1 MTEGSSRTGRDP
13 DGRPARHTEIVDVHL
28 IVRRAGEVLLARRKD
43 TGYADGL
50 LHAPSGHVESGE
62 DVRTAMIREAREEA
76 GLALEPEDLRVAL
89 VMQHQAPGGAT
100 RTGWFFETAY
110 GAGGEPYNAEPH
122 KCSELSWHPLTAL
135 PDDLVAYCRAGLD
148 AYLAG
153 DRFVLH
159 RHAPDDPVAHRPGG
173 PSRSVPLAATDPVR
187 PGPAREQP
195 HGAVHHIELWVPD
208 LGRAEASWG
217 WLLGELGHL
226 PYQHWESGRSWRRGD
241 TYLVIEESDALTAPH
256 HDRTRPGLNHLALHV
271 RDRPALDALV
281 AAAPA
286 HGWTLLFPDLHPYAG
301 GAGHCAAYLE
311 DADGFEV
318 ELVAG

>member
-1 MTEGSSRTGRDP
+1 MTTSRP

-28 IVRRAGEVLLARRKD
+28 VVRRGDEVLLARRRG

-62 DVRTAMIREAREEA
+62 DVRDAVIREAREEV
-76 GLALEPEDLRVAL
+76 GLELAPGDLRVAL
-89 VMQHQAPGGAT
+89 VMQHQAPGGDT
-100 RTGWFFETAY
+100 RTGWFFETAD

-122 KCSELSWHPLTAL
+122 KCSELTWHPLAAL

-159 RHAPDDPVAHRPGG
+159 RHAPDDPIAHRPGG
-173 PSRSVPLAATDPVR
+173 PSRSVPLPATDAAPSAADSGRV
-187 PGPAREQP
+187 

-208 LGRAEASWG
+208 LHRAAASWG
-217 WLLGELGHL
+217 WLLGRLGYL
-226 PYQHWESGRSWRRGD
+226 PYQHWELGRSWRRAD
-241 TYLVIEESDALTAPH
+241 TYLVVEQSPALTGAQH
-256 HDRTRPGLNHLALHV
+256 ERTRPGLNHLALHV

-281 AAAPA
+281 AEAPA
-286 HGWTLLFPDLHPYAG
+286 HGWTLLFPDQHPYAG
-301 GAGHCAAYLE
+301 GAEHCAAYLE
-311 DADGFEV
+311 NGDGFEV
-318 ELVAG
+318 ELVVAR